1 MATSIQ
7 SQDVARDIYP
17 IFEVDPN
24 PDGKGPMAVGFRGT
38 GFLLAPNLFMTCW
51 HCLESPVADGN
62 QLALVGS
69 LPEAKF
75 RASPLGE
82 IGRDENGLDLATA
95 RVAATPSLPF
105 SFPDRPPDY
114 GADVAAFGYPLTETP
129 TNDRPSFK
137 THPRY
142 LRGYIIRDFMY
153 EGPDGE
159 VLSYELDMPAPAGLS
174 GAPLVLAGTR
184 HLIGVVY
191 GQNEVGLIDRFA
203 SIDDEGN
210 RVSEVQQVQS
220 FALAHHASVLLDH
233 RSRATGGIEVA
244 KLMGSPK
251 PSLVEGPR
259 IARPS
264 LI

>member
-129 TNDRPSFK
+129 T
-137 THPRY
+137 T
-142 LRGYIIRDFMY
+142 
-153 EGPDGE
+153 
-159 VLSYELDMPAPAGLS
+159 
-174 GAPLVLAGTR
+174 T
-184 HLIGVVY
+184 
-191 GQNEVGLIDRFA
+191 
-203 SIDDEGN
+203 
-210 RVSEVQQVQS
+210 
-220 FALAHHASVLLDH
+220 DH
-233 RSRATGGIEVA
+233 RSRPTRGTYAATSFATLCTRDRTARFSHMNSTCPLRPGSAVPRSSWPGRGI
-244 KLMGSPK
+244 
-251 PSLVEGPR
+251 
-259 IARPS
+259 
-264 LI
+264 